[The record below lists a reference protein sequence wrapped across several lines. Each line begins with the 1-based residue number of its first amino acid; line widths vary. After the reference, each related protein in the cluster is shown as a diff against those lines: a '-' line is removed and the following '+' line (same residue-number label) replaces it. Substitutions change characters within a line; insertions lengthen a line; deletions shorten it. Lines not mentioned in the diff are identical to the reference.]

1 MRSES
6 RTRLRIRF
14 VAAVVVT
21 GLFTVLALSIVPGS
35 ALIPTFS
42 STDSGLGTAVHPS
55 PASPSLSLLQH
66 EIDSAT
72 PGSTIRLPP
81 GLFVGQI
88 VLPFSVTLVG
98 AGVGK
103 TIVQSPESM
112 SPDSLGNVFVI
123 EIEQGATVQISAM
136 TVEVTEQCML
146 ANSIGVATGG
156 GVGVRDNSTLSIWN
170 VKIVAY
176 GPAPNLNQPCTT
188 SLGSPGMYS
197 FGRAVSIGLDDPPG
211 VGSALQVEGHG
222 TINHVHTQGFDI
234 FSLSVGGVRGP
245 SGSTATITNNSVT
258 VGPGPYTAA
267 YGIVAYG
274 VSTISHNVVVGVPG
288 SDGGIAVV
296 YTSALVID
304 NVVRNFTCTNAPFP
318 ITPPCGIDP
327 LFDDQDLG
335 IFLAG
340 VTPGT
345 VVEHNVIDSVDA
357 GILVEGPGSPAAIV
371 HNTIRNSTFYGLDL
385 IDANQ
390 TFGYDTVIGG
400 PYGVAVG
407 AASSN
412 STAVLLDDKLGGFTV
427 SLALLEANYPWIANV
442 VVVG

>member
-1 MRSES
+1 MQTEP
-6 RTRLRIRF
+6 RTRPRNRF
-14 VAAVVVT
+14 SVAVVSGALFVLLMLSMMSGAAGVRMSSGTGSAVGAAVHQ
-21 GLFTVLALSIVPGS
+21 A
-35 ALIPTFS
+35 
-42 STDSGLGTAVHPS
+42 
-55 PASPSLSLLQH
+55 PASTSLTPLQH
-66 EIDSAT
+66 AINSAV

-88 VLPFSVTLVG
+88 VIAINVTLLG

-103 TIVQSPESM
+103 TIVEPAATM
-112 SPDSLGNVFVI
+112 NPDSLGNVFVI
-123 EIEQGATVQISAM
+123 EVEQGVTVQLSGM
-136 TVEVTEQCML
+136 TVRVTEQCML

-156 GVGVRDNSTLSIWN
+156 GVGVRDNSTLNIWD
-170 VKIVAY
+170 VSIVAY
-176 GPAPNLNQPCTT
+176 GPSPNLDQPCTT
-188 SLGSPGMYS
+188 GLDSPGMYS

-211 VGSALQVEGHG
+211 VGAAFQVEGHG
-222 TINHVHTQGFDI
+222 TIHHVHTQGFDI

-245 SGSTATITNNSVT
+245 TGSTATITNNLVI

-296 YTSALVID
+296 LTSALVTD
-304 NVVRNFTCTNAPFP
+304 NVIRNFTCTNAPFP

-327 LFDDQDLG
+327 LYDDQDLG
-335 IFLAG
+335 IFLASI
-340 VTPGT
+340 TPGT
-345 VVEHNVIDSVDA
+345 VVEHNAIDSVDA
-357 GILVEGPGSPAAIV
+357 GILVEGPGAPATII
-371 HNTIRNSTFYGLDL
+371 HNTIRNSTFYGIDL

-390 TFGYDTVIGG
+390 TFEHDTVIGG

-412 STAVLLDDKLGGFTV
+412 STAVLLDNTLGGFTV
-427 SLALLEANYPWIANV
+427 GLALLEANYPWVANV
-442 VVVG
+442 VVR